1 MPRAARD
8 GAASALDREHGLP
21 PRGVE
26 PGVRGLDVNRVE
38 LYLGELQV
46 AKAGGRAPAYREE
59 DGKRAMAKS
68 EITVRV
74 VLNRGRAAT
83 TVWTCDLSH
92 EYVTINAEYR
102 T

>member
-1 MPRAARD
+1 
-8 GAASALDREHGLP
+8 
-21 PRGVE
+21 
-26 PGVRGLDVNRVE
+26 
-38 LYLGELQV
+38 
-46 AKAGGRAPAYREE
+46 
-59 DGKRAMAKS
+59 MAKS

-74 VLNRGRAAT
+74 VLKRGTAAT

>member
-1 MPRAARD
+1 LNVD
-8 GAASALDREHGLP
+8 HVD
-21 PRGVE
+21 
-26 PGVRGLDVNRVE
+26 
-38 LYLGELQV
+38 LYLDDVLV
-46 AKAGGRAPAYREE
+46 AQRGGRSPSYAEA
-59 DGKRAMAKS
+59 DGQRVMQKP

-74 VLNRGRAAT
+74 VLNRGAENA

>member
-1 MPRAARD
+1 VAR
-8 GAASALDREHGLP
+8 
-21 PRGVE
+21 
-26 PGVRGLDVNRVE
+26 
-38 LYLGELQV
+38 
-46 AKAGGRAPAYREE
+46 AGGRAPGYREE

-74 VLNRGRAAT
+74 VLRRGSASA